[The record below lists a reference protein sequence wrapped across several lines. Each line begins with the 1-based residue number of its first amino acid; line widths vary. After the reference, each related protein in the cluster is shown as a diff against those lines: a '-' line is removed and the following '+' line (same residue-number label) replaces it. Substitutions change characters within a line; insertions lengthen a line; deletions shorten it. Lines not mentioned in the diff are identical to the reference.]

1 MKLPSVFQPLP
12 WYAQAGL
19 LVLGMAGT
27 ILMEYI
33 QMERE
38 RNASSNEADDED
50 E

>member
-1 MKLPSVFQPLP
+1 MKLPSLFQPMP

-19 LVLGMAGT
+19 LVLGIVGSIA
-27 ILMEYI
+27 MEYI

-38 RNASSNEADDED
+38 RNADSDEDDDED